1 VVGAT
6 TVVFL
11 LAGGVAVA
19 LLALSLLAGDLLPG
33 HVHVPTDLDVVSLPV
48 IAGFLGAVG
57 FGGAIAAELT
67 PGSGGA
73 DVLAALVAGLAAA
86 VPTAWL
92 VARLVR
98 AARAMPTDATI
109 RRADL
114 VGALGVVVSAVPV
127 DGYGQ
132 VRLQV
137 GGAPMKVN
145 AKSAGPLPAGTPVF
159 VVDAPTETSVV
170 VEASSSFLPSIPP
183 PEQKDR

>member
-1 VVGAT
+1 MGAT

-11 LAGGVAVA
+11 LVGGVAVA
-19 LLALSLLAGDLLPG
+19 LLALSLLVGDLLPG
-33 HVHVPTDLDVVSLPV
+33 HLHVSADLDVVSLPV

-67 PGSGGA
+67 PGGGGT

-92 VARLVR
+92 AARLVR
-98 AARAMPTDATI
+98 AARDMPTDATI
-109 RRADL
+109 RRGDL
-114 VGALGVVVSAVPV
+114 LGALGVVVSAVPA

-132 VRLQV
+132 VRLHV
-137 GGAPMKVN
+137 GGAPLNVN
-145 AKSAGPLPAGTPVF
+145 ARAAAAMPAGTPVF

-183 PEQKDR
+183 PAEPE